1 LIALLCGANTTGAA
15 NMKDKLKNISKVNA
29 DIKYLKDEYEKV
41 KMWGNCPD
49 GDLKFDALMDWL
61 DSECN
66 VYMIEHMIKTVKII
80 KAI

>member
-1 LIALLCGANTTGAA
+1 MSTEET
-15 NMKDKLKNISKVNA
+15 NMKDKLKNISKVND

-49 GDLKFDALMDWL
+49 GDLNFEALMDWL
-61 DSECN
+61 DNEDN
-66 VYMIEHMIKTVKII
+66 VYMIEYMIKTVKII

>member
-1 LIALLCGANTTGAA
+1 
-15 NMKDKLKNISKVNA
+15 MKDKLKNISKVND

-41 KMWGNCPD
+41 KMWGNSPD
-49 GDLKFDALMDWL
+49 GDLKFEALMDWL
-61 DSECN
+61 DNEDN